1 MFKFIDRFI
10 RKNSIHLILFNV
22 LFVFALGKDTSIRYF
37 LTGMNVA
44 LITMF
49 LVLFIWNKFRN
60 FCKRTHEP
68 PVYTLNDKLLDAYV
82 FLMSLVLSIIESGDL
97 IGWMKDNLKFVLF
110 IAVFILLEL
119 WDKWDDGTLR
129 KWRKNKE

>member
-1 MFKFIDRFI
+1 MFNFIDRFI
-10 RKNSIHLILFNV
+10 RKNSIHLILFNL
-22 LFVFALGKDTSIRYF
+22 LFLFALGKDTSVRNLLI
-37 LTGMNVA
+37 GMNIA
-44 LITMF
+44 LMTAF
-49 LVLFIWNKFRN
+49 LVLFIWHKLRS

-68 PVYTLNDKLLDAYV
+68 SVYTLNDKLLDGYV
-82 FLMSLVLSIIESGDL
+82 LLMSLVLSIIESGDL
-97 IGWMKDNLKFVLF
+97 LGWMKDNLKILLF